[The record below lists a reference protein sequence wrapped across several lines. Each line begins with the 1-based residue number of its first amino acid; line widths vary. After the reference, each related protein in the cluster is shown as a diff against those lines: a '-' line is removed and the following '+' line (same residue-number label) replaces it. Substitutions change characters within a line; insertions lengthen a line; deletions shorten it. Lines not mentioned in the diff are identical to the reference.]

1 MAVIHRFVGKWNE
14 DMKWDGARTRVYSE
28 HATGATE
35 TWLIGK
41 REQAEN
47 FAMRYYE
54 LEPGGHSREEDH
66 PYDHGV
72 MFVRGTGEVLLG
84 DEVVP
89 VKQGDVIYIAPDERH
104 RIRNTGEDV
113 LGWVCVI
120 PARRVK
126 QDQVVWAEEAVEDQ
140 LTETRAAQE

>member
-1 MAVIHRFVGKWNE
+1 
-14 DMKWDGARTRVYSE
+14 
-28 HATGATE
+28 
-35 TWLIGK
+35 
-41 REQAEN
+41 
-47 FAMRYYE
+47 
-54 LEPGGHSREEDH
+54 
-66 PYDHGV
+66 

-104 RIRNTGEDV
+104 QIRNTGEDV